1 MQTKKNPGLGRLA
14 EENAVQRHSKISN
27 GRLSGLLCWPHGQDI
42 ENRSA
47 QPDSKFSNGRLSGL
61 LCWPHGQDIENRS
74 AQRHSKICKSV
85 LSLCLGASVVK
96 CFSAQL
102 DSKFSK
108 FRKNQTLHFLHELHG
123 EEMYSAQRHSKNSK
137 SGRLSGLLCNW
148 QCAQQHS
155 KFSKSGNRPLSL
167 LASKNTPVEQHSN
180 ISNFTKLSIVKQG
193 LNYCPKPQVLSL
205 CLCGSVVK
213 CFSAQLDSKFSKF
226 RKNQTLHFLHELHG
240 EEMYSAQ
247 RHSKN
252 SNSGWFV
259 KTSPAQLGS
268 KNSNFGEGGMG
279 VMRRMGRMGW
289 KTIIQTSPAQPDSK
303 NSNFGNRPL
312 IPLCLLSPLAPK
324 TSSAQPDSKMSN
336 FTKLSIVKQDLNY
349 CSKPQ
354 VLTLCF

>member
-108 FRKNQTLHFLHELHG
+108 FRKNSTLHFLHGLHG

-137 SGRLSGLLCNW
+137 LVLTLSPRRPLRLDSLS
-148 QCAQQHS
+148 AQQDSKMTKFKILLPCHS
-155 KFSKSGNRPLSL
+155 
-167 LASKNTPVEQHSN
+167 V
-180 ISNFTKLSIVKQG
+180 
-193 LNYCPKPQVLSL
+193 C
-205 CLCGSVVK
+205 SVVK
-213 CFSAQLDSKFSKF
+213 TGCSLLNHTLNSPSL
-226 RKNQTLHFLHELHG
+226 RKAKLFISFMNFMVKKCIG
-240 EEMYSAQ
+240 V
-247 RHSKN
+247 
-252 SNSGWFV
+252 GW
-259 KTSPAQLGS
+259 S
-268 KNSNFGEGGMG
+268 
-279 VMRRMGRMGW
+279 
-289 KTIIQTSPAQPDSK
+289 
-303 NSNFGNRPL
+303 
-312 IPLCLLSPLAPK
+312 
-324 TSSAQPDSKMSN
+324 
-336 FTKLSIVKQDLNY
+336 
-349 CSKPQ
+349 
-354 VLTLCF
+354 